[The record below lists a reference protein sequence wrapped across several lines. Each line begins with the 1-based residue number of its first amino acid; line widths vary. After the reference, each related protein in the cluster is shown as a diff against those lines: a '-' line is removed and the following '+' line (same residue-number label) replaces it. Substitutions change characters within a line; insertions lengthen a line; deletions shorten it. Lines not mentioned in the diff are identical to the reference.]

1 MCLEELWR
9 MKKLEARLMLS
20 PWTMKPL
27 EEMHSQTNWPSKIL
41 RQRALVSFIYI
52 STKNS
57 SKSILFL
64 IAMFLFGN
72 IVDWWRSYGGRAIE
86 IQRFARRIVSLCVA
100 SSGCERNWSTF
111 EFVSIVIFIL
121 YS

>member
-1 MCLEELWR
+1 

-20 PWTMKPL
+20 PWIMKPL

-86 IQRFARRIVSLCVA
+86 IQRFARRIVSLCAA